1 MVMTGKLAQKLEI
14 TKKREVCGEVGEG
27 RWEGVRGAGN
37 DFSTLRPR
45 SKIWINGAITQ
56 ERATDYA
63 HS

>member
-14 TKKREVCGEVGEG
+14 TKKREVCGDVGEG
-27 RWEGVRGAGN
+27 KEKGMGAGN

-45 SKIWINGAITQ
+45 SNVWMNGAITR
-56 ERATDYA
+56 ERAP